1 MIFTF
6 MPAMASLFWR
16 LLRWPV
22 SACMACSAR
31 VANSLRQTRL
41 MSSEPTKGRVSVLRW
56 LPLALVLILFALFFT
71 GLFMGDPTRLP
82 SAYQGKP
89 LPAFSLPPLHETEA
103 GLAHADLVSGDVVL
117 LNVWASWCAPCRDEH
132 PLLMALAE
140 QGIAIYGLNYKD
152 APKAARGFLAR
163 LGNPYRKIGVDRTG
177 GVAIDLG
184 VYGVPETF
192 VLDADG
198 TLLTRHVGPLSSE
211 IWNNDILPLIGR
223 AAGEQTK
230 QEEKPDDISG

>member
-1 MIFTF
+1 M
-6 MPAMASLFWR
+6 R
-16 LLRWPV
+16 
-22 SACMACSAR
+22 
-31 VANSLRQTRL
+31 
-41 MSSEPTKGRVSVLRW
+41 SEPVKRRVSLLRW

-71 GLFMGDPTRLP
+71 GLFMGDPSRLP

-89 LPAFSLPPLHETEA
+89 LPAFSLPPLNETEA
-103 GLAHADLVSGDVVL
+103 GLAHADLAGDDIVL

-132 PLLMALAE
+132 PLLMALAG

-177 GVAIDLG
+177 RVAIDLG

-198 TLLTRHVGPLSSE
+198 TLLTRHVGPLSPE
-211 IWNNDILPLIGR
+211 IWNNDILPLISR
-223 AAGEQTK
+223 AA
-230 QEEKPDDISG
+230 SGPVKGKAK

>member
-1 MIFTF
+1 M
-6 MPAMASLFWR
+6 R
-16 LLRWPV
+16 
-22 SACMACSAR
+22 
-31 VANSLRQTRL
+31 
-41 MSSEPTKGRVSVLRW
+41 SEPVKRRVSLLRW

-71 GLFMGDPTRLP
+71 GLFMGDPSRLP

-89 LPAFSLPPLHETEA
+89 LPAFSLPPLNETEA
-103 GLAHADLVSGDVVL
+103 GLAHADLAGGDIVL
-117 LNVWASWCAPCRDEH
+117 LNIWASWCAPCRDEH
-132 PLLMALAE
+132 ALLMALAG

-177 GVAIDLG
+177 RVAIDLG

-198 TLLTRHVGPLSSE
+198 TLLTRHVGPLSPE
-211 IWNNDILPLIGR
+211 IWNNDILPLISR
-223 AAGEQTK
+223 AA
-230 QEEKPDDISG
+230 SGPVKGKAK